1 MGAIRDNA
9 IALMRRHA
17 TQVSLDETLSPS
29 LIKQAFINQQPQ
41 LFGDF
46 VMAAFPTLYFHNR
59 FRAVGRADFVTRI
72 IENFG
77 THAFHDAS
85 VGCLS
90 TVYLAHL
97 TQDKALLRVSRHMYG
112 VALRKVISALNTSE
126 ATGEN
131 MMSAMMMLSV
141 YEMYAR
147 TTKDAWVMHANGIKR
162 ILQLRGVKAYESDF
176 GRSCYVAFRGFLIAT
191 ALYEGK
197 PCLFERE
204 EWQKFAAMVRQEDSK
219 KRGEW
224 SAFVDISELA
234 FMEMA
239 KCPRYISEAQ
249 SVTEATPQA
258 TIDNLMQRMRDTTK
272 SLTGITTELTSC
284 IAAHSQRQQGITY
297 RPGTFVGPVP
307 KVFPE
312 TSPSLL
318 LSGAQCTI
326 DTLGKLIDRLRDIL
340 EEKKRVE
347 DVIVEPD
354 PLSPSSI
361 GSTSASGSVFSKL
374 SPASSSAES
383 CEAKTFSLPFRVVSE
398 LGRGPS
404 NTSDKN
410 DPRAVIWL
418 DRVASSLGMLGTE
431 IVHGDPEVA
440 LSRDAAVEEVYD

>member
-1 MGAIRDNA
+1 
-9 IALMRRHA
+9 
-17 TQVSLDETLSPS
+17 
-29 LIKQAFINQQPQ
+29 
-41 LFGDF
+41 
-46 VMAAFPTLYFHNR
+46 
-59 FRAVGRADFVTRI
+59 
-72 IENFG
+72 
-77 THAFHDAS
+77 
-85 VGCLS
+85 
-90 TVYLAHL
+90 
-97 TQDKALLRVSRHMYG
+97 
-112 VALRKVISALNTSE
+112 
-126 ATGEN
+126 

-162 ILQLRGVKAYESDF
+162 ILQIRGVKAYESDF

-249 SVTEATPQA
+249 RVTGSTPQVK
-258 TIDNLMQRMRDTTK
+258 IENLMQRMRDTTK
-272 SLTGITTELTSC
+272 SLSGITTELTSC
-284 IAAHSQRQQGITY
+284 IAAHSQREQGITY
-297 RPGTFVGPVP
+297 RPGSFVGPVP

-318 LSGAQCTI
+318 LSGAECTI
-326 DTLGKLIDRLRDIL
+326 DTLGKIIDRLRDIL
-340 EEKKRVE
+340 EEKKRIE
-347 DVIVEPD
+347 EMAETDTFSPD
-354 PLSPSSI
+354 SI
-361 GSTSASGSVFSKL
+361 CSTSASGSIFSKV
-374 SPASSSAES
+374 SPGSSSGES
-383 CEAKTFSLPFRVVSE
+383 GFEGKTFSLPFRVVSE

-431 IVHGDPEVA
+431 IVHGNPEGKLKRKDV
-440 LSRDAAVEEVYD
+440 VEEVCD